1 VNYYNEFDHKAAAWL
16 RELIR
21 AGLIPDGHVDT
32 RSIVDVQPSD
42 LTSYTQ
48 CHFFAGIGG
57 WSLALQLAG
66 WPADRPVWTGSC
78 PCQPFSSA
86 GKQLGAADE
95 RHLWPAFFSLIRQCR
110 PESVFGEQVAN
121 AIGKGW
127 LDGVSADLEQEGYAC
142 GAAVLGAHSVGAPH
156 IRQRLYWVANAQYNR
171 LNRENGDAPEQGG
184 NRTDNGLLVGGGG
197 ELCESGRL
205 AITKGQG
212 RPGMEP
218 ELQAGIGQRSWA
230 GGDSP
235 VGGLVNAMREGR
247 EGESLGLLGSGYQG
261 YWDAHELLPCLD
273 GKQRRIEPG
282 SFPLAHGVPGRVGL
296 LRGYGNAILP
306 PLASEFIKAT
316 GLI

>member
-1 VNYYNEFDHKAAAWL
+1 MNYYNEFDHKAAAWL

-32 RSIVDVQPSD
+32 RSILDVQPGD
-42 LTSYTQ
+42 LAGYTQ

-66 WPADRPVWTGSC
+66 WPADKPVWTGSC

-127 LDGVSADLEQEGYAC
+127 LDGISADLEQEGYAC

-156 IRQRLYWVANAQYNR
+156 IRQRLYWVANANSKQD
-171 LNRENGDAPEQGG
+171 LAPNTGG
-184 NRTDNGLLVGGGG
+184 LHAEPASGGT
-197 ELCESGRL
+197 
-205 AITKGQG
+205 A
-212 RPGMEP
+212 
-218 ELQAGIGQRSWA
+218 
-230 GGDSP
+230 
-235 VGGLVNAMREGR
+235 GGLVNAFQSRLEGLPGYGDHR
-247 EGESLGLLGSGYQG
+247 DQPGRLDQEPDGPATTASGSGH
-261 YWDAHELLPCLD
+261 WSAHDLLHCTD
-273 GKQRRIEPG
+273 GKTRRIEPG

-296 LRGYGNAILP
+296 LRGYGNAIVP
-306 PLASEFIKAT
+306 QVAAAFIEAACVNP
-316 GLI
+316 